1 MVRRA
6 TQFMREIRSGDRG
19 SRTLEHIRF
28 RLLTQFNIGE
38 INHSVPMRDKLSV
51 VFKLPLIIVRYY
63 CNLSLPPIEP
73 SGDVPIVALYPVR
86 SFFLA
91 VAGEHWCEFRPSEK
105 EECGSYSG

>member
-1 MVRRA
+1 
-6 TQFMREIRSGDRG
+6 
-19 SRTLEHIRF
+19 
-28 RLLTQFNIGE
+28 
-38 INHSVPMRDKLSV
+38 MRDKLSV

-105 EECGSYSG
+105 EECGSTVGEDSLWSGSLQEHHLSQNALTG